1 MTTLEDLRNA
11 MNQFL
16 VSAVETNYHTSKPDL
31 EQIKNELIMVIE
43 QYIKEQEDDSE
54 RKQTNT

>member
-1 MTTLEDLRNA
+1 MPTSLEDLRNA

-31 EQIKNELIMVIE
+31 EQVKNDLIKVIE
-43 QYIKEQEDDSE
+43 QYIKEQKENE
-54 RKQTNT
+54 IQRKV

>member
-1 MTTLEDLRNA
+1 MPTSLEDLRNA

-31 EQIKNELIMVIE
+31 EQVKNDLIKVIE
-43 QYIKEQEDDSE
+43 QYIKEQKENDMRKDS
-54 RKQTNT
+54 

>member
-1 MTTLEDLRNA
+1 MPTSLEDLRNA

-31 EQIKNELIMVIE
+31 EQVKNDLIKIIE
-43 QYIKEQEDDSE
+43 QYIKEQKENDMRKDS
-54 RKQTNT
+54 

>member
-31 EQIKNELIMVIE
+31 EQVKNELIKVIE
-43 QYIKEQEDDSE
+43 QYVKEQEKNDN
-54 RKQTNT
+54 KI

>member
-16 VSAVETNYHTSKPDL
+16 VSAVETNYHTNKPDL
-31 EQIKNELIMVIE
+31 EQVKNELIKVID

-54 RKQTNT
+54 RKI

>member
-31 EQIKNELIMVIE
+31 ERVKNELVKVID
-43 QYIKEQEDDSE
+43 QYIKEQENE
-54 RKQTNT
+54 IQRKV

>member
-31 EQIKNELIMVIE
+31 EKVKNELIKVIA
-43 QYIKEQEDDSE
+43 QYIKEQEDE
-54 RKQTNT
+54 IQRKV

>member
-1 MTTLEDLRNA
+1 MPTSLDDLRNA

-31 EQIKNELIMVIE
+31 EQVKNDLIKVIE
-43 QYIKEQEDDSE
+43 QYIKEQKENE
-54 RKQTNT
+54 IQRKV